1 MPVFNGCSHSQ
12 LEEAMGWPI
21 DCLYTND
28 HPEGGYN
35 RRKLCICKN
44 CYAVLAI
51 PDDEFNN
58 KYNHLRNRNKIV
70 PISDLEE

>member
-1 MPVFNGCSHSQ
+1 MPIFNGCSHLQ
-12 LEEAMGWPI
+12 LVEAMGWPI
-21 DCLYTND
+21 DCLYTDD

-51 PDDEFNN
+51 PDDEFNMQ
-58 KYNHLRNRNKIV
+58 YRNLRNKIV
-70 PISDLEE
+70 SIPNMEER

>member
-1 MPVFNGCSHSQ
+1 MSVIMNYCPHSNI
-12 LEEAMGWPI
+12 EPAMGWPI
-21 DCLYTND
+21 DCLYTDD

-44 CYAVLAI
+44 CFAVLAI

-58 KYNHLRNRNKIV
+58 KYRNLINKIV
-70 PISDLEE
+70 PVSNLEE

>member
-1 MPVFNGCSHSQ
+1 MPVFNGCSHLQ
-12 LEEAMGWPI
+12 LVEAMGWPI
-21 DCLYTND
+21 DCLYTDD

-51 PDDEFNN
+51 PDDEFNIR
-58 KYNHLRNRNKIV
+58 YRNLRNKIV
-70 PISDLEE
+70 SIPDMEEQ